1 MSLRSRLP
9 VFAGT
14 IALVFAIDQAV
25 KVWARATLPGRPPR
39 EWLGGM
45 VRIEY
50 AENRG
55 AFLSLGADLPDAWRA
70 GLLIGLTLVGLVA
83 LAIYVLRTSSL
94 DRTHLYSASFLTAG
108 GLSNLADRI
117 ARDGVVT
124 DFVSMGIG
132 PLRTGIFNV
141 ADVCILAGAIALF
154 LLSFRQTSP
163 SPPSPPS
170 QAPAERGERG
180 ES

>member
-1 MSLRSRLP
+1 MLS
-9 VFAGT
+9 GT
-14 IALVFAIDQAV
+14 IAAVFALDQAV
-25 KVWARATLPGRPPR
+25 KVWARATLPGRAPR
-39 EWLGGM
+39 EYLRGV

-55 AFLSLGADLPDAWRA
+55 AFLSLGADLPDSVRA

-83 LAIYVLRTSSL
+83 LAIYILRTSSL
-94 DRTHLYSASFLTAG
+94 DRWHLYSASFLTAG

-117 ARDGVVT
+117 ARQGVVT
-124 DFVSMGIG
+124 DFVSLGIG

-154 LLSFRQTSP
+154 LLSFRHGSKPTP
-163 SPPSPPS
+163 
-170 QAPAERGERG
+170 
-180 ES
+180 EST